1 MDRSVWLERVVV
13 VGALLITVVGV
24 GSFGIWDPWE
34 LTPALG
40 ADWAFAIF
48 GVSETS
54 ARMPVVLG
62 GLSTGALTFCL
73 VRAEA
78 GGRAAVIAVAVLA
91 STPLFLLSSRLTMG
105 GAIGMAAQAWVGA
118 AALAASAE
126 QRRGWNAAL
135 CYTGLTVGIGASTF
149 ISGVLLGPLPPLL
162 AVSAWILI
170 SEGHGA
176 NAWSRW
182 ALPLGTF
189 LALVG
194 VVRAV
199 VRDAPEVSRWLG
211 GGAVGGNPPTW
222 DAALELVFHGFAPWS
237 AALPVA
243 AAWAM
248 WPREGRSARAQ
259 RLVSVLVLWLG
270 FGFASW
276 TVFASRYGTPPWLAT
291 LPLAGLVGLWL
302 AEVSEA
308 QKPGWA
314 AATTIVL
321 LTGLLVRDYA
331 LYPDS
336 ALRALAT
343 DTLSV
348 PDVYEPAPQWAVTFS
363 LAGLTLALVLVSPG
377 GTEKPNPRATV
388 RWLRARWH
396 EQGPP
401 RGWMLLAMSLLG
413 ACVVFGLMCFALDLR
428 IASVV
433 VRAGRYALFAPL
445 VLAALVFGLPWAQHL
460 FNRLGALRIFA
471 VLAMGLAVGAFTA
484 WWFQPALGQH
494 FSPKLVFESYATLE
508 KGPDEPLASYRAPTS
523 AASYYTDTPIEE
535 IEDQGALLRFLRAGG
550 QRWAVLPA
558 DALGKVDRAYR
569 RETGKHLYVAD
580 ARSARLLLIAAE
592 PIEGIP
598 NQSFIAD
605 AVRERDPSVQY
616 LVNASF
622 GDRVELVGFDLDL
635 PSGDTVGAGQRFRVT
650 WYWRALENPPSGYKV
665 FVHIDGNGLRL
676 NGDHDP
682 VDGRYPPK
690 LWEREDVIADS
701 QELTVPANFRT
712 GEYVMYVGWFSGSN
726 RLKVESGPNDGVD
739 RVRAGV
745 LHVR

>member
-1 MDRSVWLERVVV
+1 
-13 VGALLITVVGV
+13 
-24 GSFGIWDPWE
+24 
-34 LTPALG
+34 
-40 ADWAFAIF
+40 
-48 GVSETS
+48 
-54 ARMPVVLG
+54 
-62 GLSTGALTFCL
+62 
-73 VRAEA
+73 
-78 GGRAAVIAVAVLA
+78 
-91 STPLFLLSSRLTMG
+91 
-105 GAIGMAAQAWVGA
+105 
-118 AALAASAE
+118 
-126 QRRGWNAAL
+126 
-135 CYTGLTVGIGASTF
+135 
-149 ISGVLLGPLPPLL
+149 
-162 AVSAWILI
+162 
-170 SEGHGA
+170 
-176 NAWSRW
+176 
-182 ALPLGTF
+182 
-189 LALVG
+189 
-194 VVRAV
+194 
-199 VRDAPEVSRWLG
+199 
-211 GGAVGGNPPTW
+211 
-222 DAALELVFHGFAPWS
+222 DAALEVLFHGFAPWS

-243 AAWAM
+243 LAWTM

-259 RLVSVLVLWLG
+259 RLVSVLMLWAG

-308 QKPGWA
+308 KKPGWVA
-314 AATTIVL
+314 AAAIVL

-331 LYPDS
+331 IYPDS
-336 ALRALAT
+336 ALRALPT

-348 PDVYEPAPQWAVTFS
+348 PEVYQPAPLWALMFS
-363 LAGLTLALVLVSPG
+363 LAGLTLALMMVSPG

-388 RWLRARWH
+388 RWLRAQWQG
-396 EQGPP
+396 QGPP
-401 RGWMLLAMSLLG
+401 RGWILLGMSLLG

-433 VRAGRYALFAPL
+433 VRAGRYAFFAPL
-445 VLAALVFGLPWAQHL
+445 MLATLVFGLPWVQHL
-460 FNRLGALRIFA
+460 FSRLGGLRIFVA
-471 VLAMGLAVGAFTA
+471 LGMGLAVGAFTA

-494 FSPKLVFESYATLE
+494 LSPKSVFESYATLT

-523 AASYYTDTPIEE
+523 AAIYYTDTPIEE
-535 IEDQGALLRFLRAGG
+535 IENQSALVRFLQAGG

-580 ARSARLLLIAAE
+580 ARSARLLLVAAE